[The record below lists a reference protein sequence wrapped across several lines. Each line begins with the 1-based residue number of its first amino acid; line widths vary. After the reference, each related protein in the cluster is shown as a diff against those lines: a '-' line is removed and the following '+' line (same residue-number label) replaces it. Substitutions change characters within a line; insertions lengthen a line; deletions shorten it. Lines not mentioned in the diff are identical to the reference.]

1 MDDEKDK
8 NTAYNNR
15 NLSLGERSEAKYI
28 EDLDQC
34 VKCGSCK
41 ALCPT
46 YGYDLVE
53 PMSARGRLMLLRGLF
68 KGELEPTPLLNERLF
83 SCLLCGMCETSCP
96 AGVEITEAIYNGR
109 ARLFTSDVR
118 RRKLRRIMRFVLR
131 RPNLSFRVASLLRPL
146 LPHLYRKG
154 KVPFEINLPSE
165 PLRTGLRVYKPKKA
179 RGRVAMFTGCAVNFL
194 RPHLG
199 DSLIYVLLE
208 SGYEVVLPGKEVC
221 CGAPLRAAGLE
232 EEAKRLAERN
242 IEAFSGLKAEAV
254 LSLCPTCVL
263 TLQQHYPVL
272 AGEGIQRTMDV
283 SEFLSDKVDLPKV
296 PNGGSVFY
304 HDPCHL
310 SHGLGIKEQPRVI
323 LTKMGCE
330 IIKPEM
336 ERCCGFS
343 LGFTHNEISTGLLV
357 QMDEELRRAET
368 VVTACPGCMEQ
379 LGRSHNRV
387 RHIIELMESA
397 LETRHMG
404 LKGIVKSYNIAEG
417 A

>member
-1 MDDEKDK
+1 
-8 NTAYNNR
+8 
-15 NLSLGERSEAKYI
+15 
-28 EDLDQC
+28 
-34 VKCGSCK
+34 
-41 ALCPT
+41 
-46 YGYDLVE
+46 
-53 PMSARGRLMLLRGLF
+53 
-68 KGELEPTPLLNERLF
+68 
-83 SCLLCGMCETSCP
+83 MCETSCP

-118 RRKLRRIMRFVLR
+118 RRKLRRIMKFVLR

-330 IIKPEM
+330 IIKPEA